1 MEIEFF
7 RVDSITIFRFAAIVS
22 IFTFHSIFDCKGNQ
36 ALNCS
41 PLSQNCH
48 FCDTSDEITGNRPSV
63 NRYLGRSVS
72 VAFPSSIVTRLA
84 VSIAVS
90 FPTYLHM
97 QLSLHPIKANVGL
110 VKSKTQCE
118 IIN

>member
-1 MEIEFF
+1 M
-7 RVDSITIFRFAAIVS
+7 
-22 IFTFHSIFDCKGNQ
+22 
-36 ALNCS
+36 
-41 PLSQNCH
+41 
-48 FCDTSDEITGNRPSV
+48 

-72 VAFPSSIVTRLA
+72 VAFPPPIVTRLA

-118 IIN
+118 IITECEVPGNAGFQGFLKEMSHIPNDLFDLIFNSID